1 VSKKR
6 GSDARLVLSSDP
18 RRAADRTN
26 WTKRGPIINGS
37 FGCGG
42 HCNATAPGDRGKDPS
57 AAWQNPSGE
66 WQFVTG
72 DVPIVYGSMDFKEW
86 YYIGL
91 GFTNGG
97 KAPQGGGGD
106 CPSFFKLP
114 PTTPGAGPAPNASAP
129 PPTHVHM
136 VAGGWMTLGW
146 YTPGPPKTVGEF
158 LEADPSTHRKSDTGL
173 YDSLYKNFSRIC
185 FSLLPSAPIYR
196 STVATCVC
204 PAP

>member
-1 VSKKR
+1 MSKKR

-97 KAPQGGGGD
+97 KAPQGRIWSVNF
-106 CPSFFKLP
+106 PVFLSNQY
-114 PTTPGAGPAPNASAP
+114 GPRPHDA
-129 PPTHVHM
+129 
-136 VAGGWMTLGW
+136 
-146 YTPGPPKTVGEF
+146 
-158 LEADPSTHRKSDTGL
+158 
-173 YDSLYKNFSRIC
+173 
-185 FSLLPSAPIYR
+185 
-196 STVATCVC
+196 
-204 PAP
+204 